1 MTLASRAPHLR
12 SGNCIT
18 TEGVAMRATRPLSV
32 MIWLL
37 GYAAIPA
44 WPAGVA
50 AAIWWTGRA
59 ELLLLA
65 LAGMGT
71 SSAMALT
78 GRQRADA
85 RMAERDAQ
93 AAEEAAR
100 HERVEGVLCEV
111 ITADLRG
118 RAATTPPGLPGLR
131 ALS

>member
-1 MTLASRAPHLR
+1 
-12 SGNCIT
+12 
-18 TEGVAMRATRPLSV
+18 MRATRPLSV
-32 MIWLL
+32 MIYVL

-59 ELLLLA
+59 EVLLLA
-65 LAGMGT
+65 LAGVGT
-71 SSAMALT
+71 AGAMALT

-85 RMAERDAQ
+85 QMAEREAQ
-93 AAEEAAR
+93 AEAEAAR

-118 RAATTPPGLPGLR
+118 RAATTPPDLR